1 MKQWK
6 TEPEKW
12 LFRILL
18 VVFIASMVPVLYLS
32 RYAFPNCDDF
42 TYGVQTHSVWNAT
55 HSFGEVI
62 KTAFAVTKE
71 TWQLWQGTWFSIF
84 LMTLTPGIFGEK
96 WYFLTT
102 FLMAGMLGG
111 SICVLMRT
119 VLCRYISPAKENRYL
134 RGICT
139 LTVLFLTFQ
148 TFVSPVLALYWY
160 NGSLHYVFMESVL
173 FFAVSALL
181 CLETS
186 EQKSKKIGWMI
197 VSAVLCALL
206 GGANLLT
213 GLQSVILIVLLT
225 AWELFRKKKNRF
237 WFLFPLVCN
246 LIGFAFNVL
255 APGNLIREDTAESM
269 GAVKAILMSF
279 YWGVVYVTEWLTPIV
294 LVGFAMLIPVA
305 YRLAKQA
312 TGKFFKPLYTVIL
325 SFCIFSA
332 MFTPTLYATSSE
344 GPDRCKNVMRVVL
357 YLLVFFNLLNACG
370 WVWQQKQPGQH
381 SQPGQGKLPEAEMQ
395 SAQSERGQEA
405 KAGQSVPGFFYT
417 VLELLEEKKSAF
429 YAVTLVA
436 TGVIF
441 LFAAD
446 KNTYTS
452 VSAFRSIVNGEAAEY
467 AAENDARLELYT
479 NGEAEITITPLSAE
493 PYLLYIDDVTNEGDR
508 GYWLNLALMDYYG
521 KDKITVSGPEE

>member
-1 MKQWK
+1 MQILKQWK

-42 TYGVQTHSVWNAT
+42 TYGVETHRVWNAT
-55 HSFGEVI
+55 HSFGEVL
-62 KTAFAVTKE
+62 KTALAVTKE

-84 LMTLTPGIFGEK
+84 LMTLTPGVFGEK

-102 FLMAGMLGG
+102 LLMAGMLGG
-111 SICVLMRT
+111 SICVLMHT
-119 VLCRYISPAKENRYL
+119 VLCRYISRAKENRYL

-160 NGSLHYVFMESVL
+160 NGSLHYVFMEAVL

-186 EQKSKKIGWMI
+186 EQKSKKILWMI
-197 VSAVLCALL
+197 LSAVLCALL

-225 AWELFRKKKNRF
+225 AWEFFRKKKNRF
-237 WFLFPLVCN
+237 WFLFPLVCS
-246 LIGFAFNVL
+246 LVGFAFNVL

-269 GAVKAILMSF
+269 GAVKAIVMSF
-279 YWGVVYVTEWLTPIV
+279 YWGIVYVTEWLTPMV
-294 LVGFAMLIPVA
+294 LVGFAMLIPA
-305 YRLAKQA
+305 IYRLAKQA
-312 TGKFFKPLYTVIL
+312 EGKFFKPLYAAFL
-325 SFCIFSA
+325 SFCVFCA

-357 YLLVFFNLLNACG
+357 YLLVFFNLLNGCG
-370 WVWQQKQPGQH
+370 WAWQLKQPGQR
-381 SQPGQGKLPEAEMQ
+381 K
-395 SAQSERGQEA
+395 QSEQLP
-405 KAGQSVPGFFYT
+405 QSRPGFFYRL
-417 VLELLEEKKSAF
+417 LELLEETKSAF
-429 YAVTLVA
+429 YAVTLIA
-436 TGVIF
+436 MGVIF

-452 VSAFRSIVNGEAAEY
+452 VSAVRSILNGEAAEY
-467 AAENDARLELYT
+467 AAENNARLELYT
-479 NGEAEITITPLSAE
+479 NGEPEITITPLSVE

-521 KDKITVSGPEE
+521 KDKITVSEPEE

>member
-1 MKQWK
+1 MQILKQWK

-42 TYGVQTHSVWNAT
+42 TYGVETYRVWNAT
-55 HSFGEVI
+55 HSFGEVL
-62 KTAFAVTKE
+62 KTALAVTKE

-84 LMTLTPGIFGEK
+84 LMTLTPGVFGEK

-102 FLMAGMLGG
+102 LLMAGMLGG
-111 SICVLMRT
+111 SICVLMHT
-119 VLCRYISPAKENRYL
+119 VLCRYISRAKENRYL

-160 NGSLHYVFMESVL
+160 NGSLHYVFMEAVL

-186 EQKSKKIGWMI
+186 EQKSKKILWMI
-197 VSAVLCALL
+197 LSAVLCALL

-225 AWELFRKKKNRF
+225 AWEFFRKKKNRF
-237 WFLFPLVCN
+237 WFLFPLVCS
-246 LIGFAFNVL
+246 LVGFAFNVL

-269 GAVKAILMSF
+269 GAVKAIVMSF
-279 YWGVVYVTEWLTPIV
+279 YWGIVYVTEWLTPIV
-294 LVGFAMLIPVA
+294 LVGFAMLIPA
-305 YRLAKQA
+305 IYRLAKQA
-312 TGKFFKPLYTVIL
+312 EGKFFKPLYAVFL
-325 SFCIFSA
+325 SFCVFCA

-357 YLLVFFNLLNACG
+357 YLLVFFNLLNGCG
-370 WVWQQKQPGQH
+370 WAWQLKQAGQRKQSGQH
-381 SQPGQGKLPEAEMQ
+381 SQSRQRMQ
-395 SAQSERGQEA
+395 SEQLPQSR
-405 KAGQSVPGFFYT
+405 PGFFYRL
-417 VLELLEEKKSAF
+417 LELLEETKSAF
-429 YAVTLVA
+429 YAVTLIA
-436 TGVIF
+436 MGVIF
-441 LFAAD
+441 LFVAD

-452 VSAFRSIVNGEAAEY
+452 VSAVRSILNGEAAEY
-467 AAENDARLELYT
+467 AAENNARLELYT
-479 NGEAEITITPLSAE
+479 NGEPEITITPLSVE